1 MLKFLANR
9 LLFALAIGGTAS
21 FFPGVE
27 LQGLTTAF
35 ILGILLSIL
44 DWLVKPIL
52 ILLTLPVTLFTFG
65 LWLFFLNTI
74 LLMMAS
80 SMVEGFEIDSFGAAL
95 LFSLAIS
102 CFNALLDYLFDT

>member
-9 LLFALAIGGTAS
+9 LLFALAVGGTAS
-21 FFPGVE
+21 YFPGIE
-27 LQGLTTAF
+27 LQGLISAF
-35 ILGILLSIL
+35 ILGVLLSFL

-65 LWLFFLNTI
+65 LWLFFLNTF
-74 LLMMAS
+74 LLMIAS
-80 SMVEGFEIDSFGAAL
+80 SIVDGFEVDSFGSAL